1 MFDPKAEA
9 DKLLNA
15 TKGIGNDKD
24 ALIEISTSHTNFQR
38 LQIRD
43 AYKAQY
49 GKDLIEVLKSELSG
63 HLKDTLVAMY
73 YHPIDYDCL
82 SLRAAMKGIGTNEDT
97 LIEII
102 ATRPNYMIKKMIER
116 YPILTEGRDLINDVK
131 SETSGSFRRLL
142 VSLLQGQRSENT
154 EPNKEECEKIA
165 KELYE
170 AGEKKWGTDDSVFN
184 RIFASRSPMEISCIS
199 KAYHSLTGHSVL
211 QAINN
216 EFSGDIKKLL
226 LAVVYAVISPSEFF
240 ATKINKAVK
249 GLGTND
255 KLLIRILVT
264 RCEIDMPYIKQYY
277 KQLFKKDMVEDI
289 KGDTS
294 GDYRKLLVK
303 LANWNNLIGNK
314 EEK

>member
-1 MFDPKAEA
+1 MFDPKADA
-9 DKLLNA
+9 DVLKNA
-15 TKGIGNDKD
+15 MKGVGNDKESIINL
-24 ALIEISTSHTNFQR
+24 AISRNNQQR

-43 AYKAQY
+43 AYKSAY
-49 GKDLIEVLKSELSG
+49 GSDLINDFKSELSG
-63 HLKDTLVAMY
+63 HLKDALIAMF

-82 SLRAAMKGIGTNEDT
+82 SLRAAMKGIGTDEDT
-97 LIEII
+97 IIEIV
-102 ATRPNYMIKKMIER
+102 ATRPGYMIKQMIER
-116 YPILTEGRDLINDVK
+116 YPLVVEGRNLVDDVK
-131 SETSGSFRRLL
+131 NETSGAFRRLL
-142 VSLLQGQRSENT
+142 VSLLQGSRSDNT
-154 EPNKEECEKIA
+154 NPDIEECEKMA

-184 RIFASRSPMEISCIS
+184 RIFSLRSPLEIACIS
-199 KAYHSLTGHSVL
+199 RAYHKLTGHTIL

-226 LAVVYAVISPSEFF
+226 NAVVYAVISPSEFF
-240 ATKINKAVK
+240 ATKINKAIK

-264 RCEIDMPYIKQYY
+264 RHEIDMPYIRQYY
-277 KQLFKKDMVEDI
+277 KQLFKKDMIEDI

-303 LANWNNLIGNK
+303 LA
-314 EEK
+314 EA

>member
-1 MFDPKAEA
+1 MFDPKADA
-9 DKLLNA
+9 DLLKKA
-15 TKGIGNDKD
+15 MKGIGNDKESIIN
-24 ALIEISTSHTNFQR
+24 LSTSRNNQQR

-43 AYKAQY
+43 AYKASY
-49 GKDLIEVLKSELSG
+49 GTDLIADFKSELSG
-63 HLKDTLVAMY
+63 HLKDTLVAMF
-73 YHPIDYDCL
+73 YHPIEYDCL
-82 SLRAAMKGIGTNEDT
+82 SLRSAMKGLGTDEDT

-102 ATRPNYMIKKMIER
+102 ATRPGYMIKQIIER
-116 YPILTEGRDLINDVK
+116 YPAVVEGRNLVDDIK

-142 VSLLQGQRSENT
+142 VSLLQGSRSDNT
-154 EPNKEECEKIA
+154 NPDVEECEKMA

-184 RIFASRSPMEISCIS
+184 RIFALRSPLEIACIS
-199 KAYHSLTGHSVL
+199 RAYHKLTGHTIL

-226 LAVVYAVISPSEFF
+226 TAVVYAVISPSEFF
-240 ATKINKAVK
+240 ATKVNKAIK

-264 RCEIDMPYIKQYY
+264 RHEIYMPYIRKYY
-277 KQLFKKDMVEDI
+277 KQLFKKDMIDDI

-294 GDYRKLLVK
+294 GDYRKILFR
-303 LANWNNLIGNK
+303 LASA
-314 EEK
+314 

>member
-1 MFDPKAEA
+1 MFDPKADA
-9 DKLLNA
+9 DLLKNA
-15 TKGIGNDKD
+15 MKGIGNDKESIINI
-24 ALIEISTSHTNFQR
+24 AASRNNQQR

-43 AYKAQY
+43 AYKSCY
-49 GKDLIEVLKSELSG
+49 GTDLISDFKSELSG
-63 HLKDTLVAMY
+63 YLKDTLVAMF

-82 SLRAAMKGIGTNEDT
+82 SLRSAMKGLGTDEDT

-102 ATRPNYMIKKMIER
+102 ATRPGYMIKQIIER
-116 YPILTEGRDLINDVK
+116 YPAVVEGRNLVDDIK

-142 VSLLQGQRSENT
+142 VSLLQGSRSDNT
-154 EPNKEECEKIA
+154 NPDVEECEKMA

-184 RIFASRSPMEISCIS
+184 RIFALRSPLEIACIS
-199 KAYHSLTGHSVL
+199 RAYHKLTGHTIL

-226 LAVVYAVISPSEFF
+226 TAVVYAVISPSEFF
-240 ATKINKAVK
+240 ASKVNKAIK

-264 RCEIDMPYIKQYY
+264 RHEIDMPYIRKYY
-277 KQLFKKDMVEDI
+277 KQLFKKDMIDDI

-294 GDYRKLLVK
+294 GDYRKILLR
-303 LANWNNLIGNK
+303 LAAV
-314 EEK
+314 